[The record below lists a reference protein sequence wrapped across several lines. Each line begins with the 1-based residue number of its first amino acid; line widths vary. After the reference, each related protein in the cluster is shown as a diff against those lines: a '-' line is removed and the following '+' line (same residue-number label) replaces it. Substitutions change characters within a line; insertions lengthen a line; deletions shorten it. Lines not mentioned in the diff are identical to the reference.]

1 MRKISFSNILKKK
14 VGSYISL
21 NTFRKLRE
29 NMYIL
34 KNTFKTS
41 NEEIVMTPIIM
52 TRELSIKKALIFS
65 YFFKTAVLKLKFKMS
80 RAYRKNIMNLMK
92 YSKMSI

>member
-1 MRKISFSNILKKK
+1 MRLF
-14 VGSYISL
+14 
-21 NTFRKLRE
+21 
-29 NMYIL
+29 

-41 NEEIVMTPIIM
+41 NEARVVKSIEHLNNKY
-52 TRELSIKKALIFS
+52 LSIKKALIFS

-80 RAYRKNIMNLMK
+80 TAYRKNIMNLMK